1 LTRRL
6 RRSRGAALRE
16 LEIVFAEQRATGTL
30 RVWAEPFT
38 ALRLPKLFDLRA
50 DPYERADTTS
60 NTYYDWLLAK
70 SPVFLVAQATVGKFI
85 ETFKDF
91 PPRQRPSTF
100 TIDQAMEK
108 LKQNLSN

>member
-16 LEIVFAEQRATGTL
+16 LENRLFGAAGDRHIAGLGRALHGITAAEIIRPA
-30 RVWAEPFT
+30 R
-38 ALRLPKLFDLRA
+38 R
-50 DPYERADTTS
+50 PYERADTTS

-70 SPVFLVAQATVGKFI
+70 RPVFLVAQATVGKFI

>member
-1 LTRRL
+1 M
-6 RRSRGAALRE
+6 
-16 LEIVFAEQRATGTL
+16 
-30 RVWAEPFT
+30 
-38 ALRLPKLFDLRA
+38 
-50 DPYERADTTS
+50 
-60 NTYYDWLLAK
+60 LAK

-108 LKQNLSN
+108 LKQGMGH

>member
-1 LTRRL
+1 
-6 RRSRGAALRE
+6 
-16 LEIVFAEQRATGTL
+16 
-30 RVWAEPFT
+30 
-38 ALRLPKLFDLRA
+38 
-50 DPYERADTTS
+50 
-60 NTYYDWLLAK
+60 LAK

-91 PPRQRPSTF
+91 PPSQRPSTF